1 MNHGTFSMQDV
12 NVRDEQHEIT
22 IRIIEQGCVRV
33 NAAHLHRAGNGVAA
47 VYVDLHSK
55 RAVLSYTGS
64 GDEEPPSITLEADE
78 NTLHLDESKPQES
91 TTTFDFPEY
100 PGWRVFAAD
109 GPWRYTLA
117 VCLVAPNHRL
127 DETRRVVEVDDE

>member
-1 MNHGTFSMQDV
+1 MSTAPIAQGPVDV
-12 NVRDEQHEIT
+12 NVGGEPQDVA
-22 IRIIEQGCVRV
+22 IRITEQGCVRV
-33 NAAHLHRAGNGVAA
+33 NAAHLHRAGNGIVA

-64 GDEEPPSITLEADE
+64 GYEDPPSVTLEADE
-78 NTLHLDESKPQES
+78 NTLHLDESKPRES

-109 GPWRYTLA
+109 GPGRYTLA
-117 VCLVAPNHRL
+117 VCLVAP
-127 DETRRVVEVDDE
+127 ETPNA